1 MKEDSSYPFYARVAF
16 VLISLIALGYLMLLG
31 QNILAPFF
39 LGLLFAILLM
49 PVSSFFERR
58 LRFPRLVSA
67 AVSVVML
74 VIGVSSIITLIGSQ
88 LSFVVREWPHLRLQL
103 NQVFVGLQKWIE
115 TSFHI
120 QATKQLSYLNE
131 LTSNALSASS
141 AVVLTAL
148 SSFSSLLFFFIF
160 TLLYTFFILL
170 NRKRLVEFLVASFSN
185 ESSTV
190 VYSIVH
196 QVQYMIKKYVSGL
209 FIEMCMVTVI
219 AAILFWI
226 LGSRFVFL
234 LALIVGIF
242 NIIPYLG
249 IFTAALLSALITF
262 ATATPGKALAVL
274 IAVVLVHL
282 LDSNILMPQIL
293 GSKVRINA
301 LIIIIGVVIGD
312 MLWGVSGMFVAI
324 PAIAIL
330 KIIFDHVDSLHPWAI
345 LLGDEE
351 KIEQKPSSVAAR
363 GLFVRKP
370 QSSKPVEAS
379 EGQRTT

>member
-1 MKEDSSYPFYARVAF
+1 MKEDRSYPFYARVAF

-49 PVSSFFERR
+49 PASSFFERR

-103 NQVFVGLQKWIE
+103 NQVFVGLQEWIE
-115 TSFHI
+115 SSFHI

-209 FIEMCMVTVI
+209 FIEMCVVTVI

-226 LGSRFVFL
+226 LGSRFVLL

-249 IFTAALLSALITF
+249 IFTAALMSALITF

-351 KIEQKPSSVAAR
+351 KIEPKPSVAAGR
-363 GLFVRKP
+363 LFVRKP
-370 QSSKPVEAS
+370 QSSKPVQAS